1 MPLRVNG
8 SIKLTSFPV
17 RRGVDWFSFHSFDLV
32 LCKNLCQ
39 IYGTLLAAV
48 AIDEEQGGT
57 LKVYTAA
64 MNLVATTIDAGWR
77 KVIDL

>member
-1 MPLRVNG
+1 MYG
-8 SIKLTSFPV
+8 SVKVTFFPV

-39 IYGTLLAAV
+39 MYGTLLATV

-57 LKVYTAA
+57 L
-64 MNLVATTIDAGWR
+64 
-77 KVIDL
+77 